1 MFSQSELRTIEQS
14 LLATRVG
21 SIAELSKWTL
31 VLSPSLFPGERL
43 PLGQCFV
50 TSQGI
55 PFIEHLLCTHTCA
68 DGRGEDSSSGIRQT
82 GKVPG
87 SASDVK
93 FLPFSE
99 PQFPFL

>member
-31 VLSPSLFPGERL
+31 VLLPCLFPSDQL

-55 PFIEHLLCTHTCA
+55 PFIEHLLGTHTCA
-68 DGRGEDSSSGIRQT
+68 DGRGEGSSSGIRQT

-87 SASDVK
+87 SASDVGQVPTL
-93 FLPFSE
+93 F
-99 PQFPFL
+99 